1 MNQSLLIGHF
11 VYSIDF
17 QYNQRP
23 FMDILVFNAG
33 SSSLKFGVFD
43 TNSKDSRVFKG
54 EFNRF
59 EKGHCTLHYR
69 CGGEQGIPKSRQEK
83 IDSIA
88 LAIQSIPRILNEFGY
103 EAFEAVGHRVAHGGP
118 NCNHAARIDDDL
130 LTYIKKCTPLAPLHN
145 PIFIEAIELSQRL
158 WPDLPQIA
166 VFDTAFHH
174 TIPDYAYTYAV
185 PLAWRELGLRRYGF
199 HGSSHQYIALRTAQE
214 LDKPLNQLKIIS
226 CHLGSGASICAI
238 DRGRSIDTSM
248 GMTPL
253 EGLVMG
259 TRSGDVDPGMFAFLT
274 RELGLDAIEIER
286 QLYSDSGLKGL
297 TGSADLR
304 DVERLSSEGDTA
316 AQLALNVYAYR
327 VRKYIGAYAAAM
339 GGVDVLVFTGG
350 AGENSAAM
358 RHRICTQFEY
368 LGMEL
373 DMDKNQALKLIGFEA
388 PQIQNDR
395 SRVQILV
402 TQTCEQWMISQEVK
416 ALLQKLPISEHPGL
430 EDSLRPADPPFHQQ
444 RIPVAVSARHIHPS
458 QSLVEQLFGK
468 GYQLT
473 KARGLTQPE
482 GWAANETVE
491 LIGPSGSFKKVRIL
505 GPIRARTQIEVSATD
520 TYTLGL
526 SAPIRDSGKLDGTP
540 TVTVRGPAGEAK
552 TDGLILAARHIHMSP
567 ADAKGMQLQDGD
579 YVGVQL
585 GNEKRSLM
593 FKNTLIRVKEG
604 FVTEMH
610 IDTDEANAAGIQTQS
625 TGELINNEER
635 EMVKLHAKQ
644 PSPIAH

>member
-1 MNQSLLIGHF
+1 MH
-11 VYSIDF
+11 
-17 QYNQRP
+17 
-23 FMDILVFNAG
+23 ILVFNAG

-69 CGGEQGIPKSRQEK
+69 CGGEQGTPKSRVEQ

-88 LAIQSIPRILNEFGY
+88 LAIQSISRILDEFGFN
-103 EAFEAVGHRVAHGGP
+103 AFEAVGHRVAHGGP
-118 NCNHAARIDDDL
+118 NCNHAALIDDDL

-145 PIFIEAIELSQRL
+145 PIFIEAIELSQGL

-174 TIPDYAYTYAV
+174 TIPDYAYTYAI
-185 PLAWRELGLRRYGF
+185 PLAWRDLGLRRYGF

-214 LDKPLNQLKIIS
+214 LDRSLEQLKIIS

-238 DRGRSIDTSM
+238 DKGRSIDTSM

-259 TRSGDVDPGMFAFLT
+259 TRSGDVDPGMFAFLE
-274 RELGLDAIEIER
+274 RELGLDSIEIER
-286 QLYSDSGLKGL
+286 QLYSNSGLKGL

-304 DVERLSSEGDTA
+304 DVESLSSEGDVA

-350 AGENSAAM
+350 VGENSAAM

-373 DMDKNQALKLIGFEA
+373 DAKKNLDLKLVGFEA
-388 PQIQNDR
+388 PQIQSSR
-395 SRVQILV
+395 SRVQVLV

-416 ALLQKLPISEHPGL
+416 ALLQKVPISERPGL
-430 EDSLRPADPPFHQQ
+430 EDSLKPADSALDQKP
-444 RIPVAVSARHIHPS
+444 IPIAVSARHIHPS

-473 KARGLTQPE
+473 KDRGLTQPE

-505 GPIRARTQIEVSATD
+505 GPTRSRTQIEVSSTD

-526 SAPIRDSGKLDGTP
+526 EAPIRDSGNLDGTP
-540 TVTVRGPAGEAK
+540 TVIVRGPAGEAK
-552 TDGLILAARHIHMSP
+552 TDGLIIAARHIHMNP
-567 ADAKGMQLQDGD
+567 ADAKAMRLLDGD
-579 YVGVQL
+579 YVEMQL
-585 GNEKRSLM
+585 GDEKRSLT
-593 FKNTLIRVKEG
+593 FKNTLIRVKESY
-604 FVTEMH
+604 VTEMH
-610 IDTDEANAAGIQTQS
+610 IDTDEANAAGIRFQS
-625 TGELINNEER
+625 TGELINNENR
-635 EMVKLHAKQ
+635 EMVKLGFKQ
-644 PSPIAH
+644 DPSPG

>member
-1 MNQSLLIGHF
+1 
-11 VYSIDF
+11 
-17 QYNQRP
+17 
-23 FMDILVFNAG
+23 MDILVFNAG

-69 CGGEQGIPKSRQEK
+69 CGGEQGTSKSRQEK
-83 IDSIA
+83 INSIA
-88 LAIQSIPRILNEFGY
+88 IAIQSIPRILKEFGY
-103 EAFEAVGHRVAHGGP
+103 DGFEAIGHRVAHGGP
-118 NCNHAARIDDDL
+118 NCNHAAVINDDL
-130 LTYIKKCTPLAPLHN
+130 LIYIKKTTPLAPLHN
-145 PIFIEAIELSQRL
+145 PIFLEAIELSQSL
-158 WPDLPQIA
+158 WPNVPQIA

-174 TIPDYAYTYAV
+174 TIPDYAYTYAI

-214 LDKPLNQLKIIS
+214 LDKPVNQLKIIS

-238 DRGRSIDTSM
+238 DQGRSIDTSM

-259 TRSGDVDPGMFAFLT
+259 TRSGDVDPGMFAFLA

-286 QLYSDSGLKGL
+286 KLYSDSGLKGL

-327 VRKYIGAYAAAM
+327 VRKYIGAYTAAM

-350 AGENSAAM
+350 VGENSAAM

-368 LGMEL
+368 LGMAL
-373 DMDKNQALKLIGFEA
+373 DIEKNQVLKLIGFEA
-388 PQIQNDR
+388 PQIQNDH

-416 ALLQKLPISEHPGL
+416 ALLQQEAISDKPGL
-430 EDSLRPADPPFHQQ
+430 EESLHPSSPTVQQ
-444 RIPVAVSARHIHPS
+444 HRIPIAVSARHIHPS

-473 KARGLTQPE
+473 KARSLTQPE

-505 GPIRARTQIEVSATD
+505 GPTRLRTQIEVSATD

-526 SAPIRDSGKLDGTP
+526 EAPIRDSGKLDGTP

-552 TDGLILAARHIHMSP
+552 TDGLIIAARHIHMSP
-567 ADAKGMQLQDGD
+567 ADAKAMQLRDGD
-579 YVGVQL
+579 YVAMQL
-585 GNEKRSLM
+585 GDEKRSVT
-593 FKNTLIRVKEG
+593 FKNTLIRAKEG
-604 FVTEMH
+604 YVTEMH
-610 IDTDEANAAGIQTQS
+610 IDTDEANAAGIRLQS
-625 TGELINNEER
+625 SGELINNEHR

-644 PSPIAH
+644 PSPP

>member
-1 MNQSLLIGHF
+1 MK
-11 VYSIDF
+11 
-17 QYNQRP
+17 
-23 FMDILVFNAG
+23 ILALNVG
-33 SSSLKFGVFD
+33 SSSIKFGIFNTKIND
-43 TNSKDSRVFKG
+43 GRIFKG
-54 EFNRF
+54 EFSHF
-59 EKGHCTLHYR
+59 EDKKSTLHYR
-69 CGGEQGIPKSRQEK
+69 CGGEKGIEQKRTE
-83 IDSIA
+83 SISSLA

-103 EAFEAVGHRVAHGGP
+103 DAFEAIGHRVAHGGP
-118 NCNHAARIDDDL
+118 NCNHAALINDDL
-130 LTYIKKCTPLAPLHN
+130 LTYIKKSTPLAPLHN
-145 PIFIEAIELSQRL
+145 PIIIDAIELSQVL
-158 WPDLPQIA
+158 WPYLPQVA

-174 TIPDYAYTYAV
+174 TIPDYAYTYAI

-214 LDKPLNQLKIIS
+214 LGKPLNQLKIIS
-226 CHLGSGASICAI
+226 CHLGNGASICAI

-259 TRSGDVDPGMFAFLT
+259 TRSGDVDPGMFAFLA
-274 RELGLDAIEIER
+274 RELGLNAIEIER

-339 GGVDVLVFTGG
+339 GGLDVLVFTGG
-350 AGENSAAM
+350 IGENSAAM

-368 LGMEL
+368 LSMAL
-373 DMDKNQALKLIGFEA
+373 DAEKNKALKLIGFEA
-388 PQIQNDR
+388 PRIQSAH

-416 ALLQKLPISEHPGL
+416 ALLQKEPISDKPGL
-430 EDSLRPADPPFHQQ
+430 QESLAPADSRRQQQ
-444 RIPVAVSARHIHPS
+444 RMPIAVSARHMHPS

-473 KARGLTQPE
+473 KARSLTQPE

-491 LIGPSGSFKKVRIL
+491 LVGPSGSFKKVRIL
-505 GPIRARTQIEVSATD
+505 GPTRERTQIEVSATD

-526 SAPIRDSGKLDGTP
+526 EAPIRDSGTLDGTP
-540 TVTVRGPAGEAK
+540 TVTIRGPAGEAK
-552 TDGLILAARHIHMSP
+552 TDGLIIAARHIHMSP
-567 ADAKGMQLQDGD
+567 ADANAMQLRDGD
-579 YVGVQL
+579 YVEMKL
-585 GNEKRSLM
+585 GDEKRSVT
-593 FKNTLIRVKEG
+593 FKNTLIRIKEG
-604 FVTEMH
+604 YVTEMH
-610 IDTDEANAAGIQTQS
+610 IDTDEANAAGIRFQS
-625 TGELINNEER
+625 TGELINNENR
-635 EMVKLHAKQ
+635 EMVKLVIKH
-644 PSPIAH
+644 